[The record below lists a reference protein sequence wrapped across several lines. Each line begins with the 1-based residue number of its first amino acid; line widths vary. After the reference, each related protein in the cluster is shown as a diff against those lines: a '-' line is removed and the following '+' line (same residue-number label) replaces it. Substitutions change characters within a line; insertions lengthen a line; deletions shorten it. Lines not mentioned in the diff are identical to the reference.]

1 MEYSAEQSEV
11 LKRHVKEHTIISIP
25 RKLKKKVV
33 LLEVIANDFSMNKSY
48 TEKEVNTILYN
59 WYDDFVILRRYLVD
73 YHFLKREDDG
83 SLYYKLDK

>member
-1 MEYSAEQSEV
+1 MSSLILQSA
-11 LKRHVKEHTIISIP
+11 
-25 RKLKKKVV
+25 
-33 LLEVIANDFSMNKSY
+33 MNKSY

>member
-1 MEYSAEQSEV
+1 MDYSEEQKEV
-11 LKRHVKEHTIISIP
+11 LERHVKNNKITSLP